1 MKHDIGLWVCGIIF
15 LLACIYVL
23 FFWDDPAI
31 RRFEEGM
38 KREQEKVKNKEEEP

>member
-1 MKHDIGLWVCGIIF
+1 MKQDIGLWICGGVF
-15 LLACIYVL
+15 LLACIYIL

-38 KREQEKVKNKEEEP
+38 KKEQERIDEEGE